1 MNVLGSARSMGIGI
15 GTGWSWGMLS
25 QLENK
30 IRPVCWESHIK
41 WENRIGPKSCGAA
54 VWSCWHTAQRSQAQG
69 SARMGMCGFHC
80 CFLQGKGSPLP
91 RPLSCG
97 ASYLQNFCASHG
109 WLLPLP
115 TPWISRAFP
124 DTEMIETASSAA
136 LEGGPGVPYCILG
149 IWNSF

>member
-1 MNVLGSARSMGIGI
+1 
-15 GTGWSWGMLS
+15 MLS

-124 DTEMIETASSAA
+124 DTEMIGTASSAA